1 MVLKRIWRGSSQ
13 TSEEVATVIL
23 NTLEMEEPP
32 IRTRTSDWSEA
43 FTELKTQADPTGK
56 EQQRRVVK
64 LLENINIKAVVS
76 HLNTDLLLLFN
87 LFNQVIFSHTIKR
100 F

>member
-1 MVLKRIWRGSSQ
+1 
-13 TSEEVATVIL
+13 
-23 NTLEMEEPP
+23 MEEPP

-64 LLENINIKAVVS
+64 LLGK
-76 HLNTDLLLLFN
+76 
-87 LFNQVIFSHTIKR
+87 
-100 F
+100 